1 MNLPTHS
8 QIKRIDQAIVET
20 NRLIANEERY
30 SKDLQK
36 ADYLQKLYDHKAYLI
51 TMKETGKGLPV
62 SVA

>member
-1 MNLPTHS
+1 MHLPTLN
-8 QIKRIDQAIVET
+8 QIKRIDQGIVET
-20 NRLIANEERY
+20 DRLIAKEERY

-51 TMKETGKGLPV
+51 TMKETGKGLPG